1 MGYLE
6 LGWGSPLWV
15 LPLSAAA
22 GLAWAW
28 AKHGRPL
35 PNQPS
40 RKARLFLGILRGLAV
55 FLLVLLCF
63 DPTWI
68 REERIVQS
76 PLIVLALDQSQSMNR
91 PGVSAEALRSFALEF
106 TQKLRG
112 THRIDVVGF
121 GAGADRLNPSQPGSV
136 HLDQSL
142 TSTEPLAHWTSDQAG
157 LESIAAWVLVSDG
170 LFNMGMEPR
179 SFFANY
185 QSPVL
190 TLGCGPDQG
199 QLPTWTLGSPSV
211 PDRVEAHS
219 DLEIEIP
226 VRGHH
231 MTGQTLQVEALVSA
245 GSSPPILAERR
256 VWQPGA
262 GSFQQNLTF
271 KISIGEEGL
280 YAIRFRGR
288 SISGASGPGKVLDSP
303 EKLAFVEAVRT
314 KKRLLL
320 LAKAPH
326 PDLGVLRSV
335 LEQTKNHV
343 VQLEYGLAGLRKA
356 VADPSADLYIW
367 HQWPSANPEPG
378 EADLLQKI
386 QQKGQPLWWMGGAAS
401 DWKGWPEGR
410 PTASVPMVQVLPVLN
425 DRWNAFLPGVQLAEG
440 IRRLPPLTTPSLG
453 PIESP
458 VGTTLLYQQK
468 DRVVTQRPLW
478 VVEYRSRP
486 TRAYLWGEGLWRW
499 RLAMDSDHRSGING
513 SVATTPLESLVLNT
527 VSLLL
532 GGQASEGLEIRPVR
546 PFFNETQ
553 PVLLEGSLRNA
564 QGEFDNQSTLRL
576 QLFQKDRLVRDAA
589 MVPDGLGYRLD
600 LGRLEAGTY
609 RYTATTSANG
619 LPLVKNGV
627 LAVQSFGLENPG
639 EPGDHALL
647 QNLAKQSGGT
657 YLRMDAWD
665 AKSRAV
671 ALNQLS
677 QKIKKHPTIR
687 SESSLNLVSTP
698 WLRSIWFWVLVSLL
712 LGAEWLLARALGGI

>member
-1 MGYLE
+1 MG
-6 LGWGSPLWV
+6 V
-15 LPLSAAA
+15 
-22 GLAWAW
+22 
-28 AKHGRPL
+28 
-35 PNQPS
+35 
-40 RKARLFLGILRGLAV
+40 
-55 FLLVLLCF
+55 
-63 DPTWI
+63 
-68 REERIVQS
+68 
-76 PLIVLALDQSQSMNR
+76 
-91 PGVSAEALRSFALEF
+91 
-106 TQKLRG
+106 
-112 THRIDVVGF
+112 
-121 GAGADRLNPSQPGSV
+121 
-136 HLDQSL
+136 
-142 TSTEPLAHWTSDQAG
+142 
-157 LESIAAWVLVSDG
+157 
-170 LFNMGMEPR
+170 EPR
-179 SFFANY
+179 SFFATY

-199 QLPTWTLGSPSV
+199 QQPTWTLGSPTV

-231 MTGQTLQVEALVSA
+231 MTGQTLQIEALVST

-256 VWQPGA
+256 VWQPGS
-262 GSFQQNLTF
+262 GSFQQNLSF

-288 SISGASGPGKVLDSP
+288 SMSGAAGS
-303 EKLAFVEAVRT
+303 
-314 KKRLLL
+314 
-320 LAKAPH
+320 H

-343 VQLEYGLAGLRKA
+343 VELEYGLAGLRKA

-378 EADLLQKI
+378 EAELLQKI

-410 PTASVPMVQVLPVLN
+410 PSASVPMVQVLPVLN

-440 IRRLPPLTTPSLG
+440 IRRLPPLTTPSVG
-453 PIESP
+453 PVESP

-468 DRVVTQRPLW
+468 DRIATQRPLW

-486 TRAYLWGEGLWRW
+486 TRAYLWGEGWWRW
-499 RLAMDSDHRSGING
+499 RLAMDSDHRSASTG
-513 SVATTPLESLVLNT
+513 SALTNPLESLVLNT

-553 PVLLEGSLRNA
+553 AVLLEGSLRNA

-600 LGRLEAGTY
+600 LGRLAAGTY

-619 LPLVKNGV
+619 QPLVKNGV
-627 LAVQSFGLENPG
+627 LAVQSFGLENPT

-665 AKSRAV
+665 VKSRAM
-671 ALNQLS
+671 ALDQLS

-687 SESSLNLVSTP
+687 SESSLTLVSTP
-698 WLRSIWFWVLVSLL
+698 WLRSIWFWVLISLL
-712 LGAEWLLARALGGI
+712 LGTEWLLARALGGI

>member
-28 AKHGRPL
+28 AKHGRRL

-40 RKARLFLGILRGLAV
+40 RKARLSLGILRGLAV

-68 REERIVQS
+68 REERTVQA

-112 THRIDVVGF
+112 THRVDVVGF
-121 GAGADRLNPSQPGSV
+121 GAGADRLNPTQPGSV
-136 HLDQSL
+136 RLDQSL
-142 TSTEPLAHWTSDQAG
+142 TSTEPLANWTSDQAG

-170 LFNMGMEPR
+170 LFNMGVEPR
-179 SFFANY
+179 SFFATY

-199 QLPTWTLGSPSV
+199 QQPTWTLGSPTV

-231 MTGQTLQVEALVSA
+231 MTGQTLQIEALVST

-256 VWQPGA
+256 VWQPGS
-262 GSFQQNLTF
+262 GSFQQNLSF

-288 SISGASGPGKVLDSP
+288 SISGAAGPGKALESP

-314 KKRLLL
+314 KKRLVL

-326 PDLGVLRSV
+326 PDLGSCGASWNKPKIMSCNWSTVWQACAKPLQIPR
-335 LEQTKNHV
+335 QTFISGIN
-343 VQLEYGLAGLRKA
+343 GLRPTPNQAKPTSSKKFNKKGNRFGGWVGRPA
-356 VADPSADLYIW
+356 IGKGGRRGDPAPRFRWFRFSPFLMIVGM
-367 HQWPSANPEPG
+367 PST
-378 EADLLQKI
+378 
-386 QQKGQPLWWMGGAAS
+386 GGA
-401 DWKGWPEGR
+401 
-410 PTASVPMVQVLPVLN
+410 T
-425 DRWNAFLPGVQLAEG
+425 
-440 IRRLPPLTTPSLG
+440 RRGNSPSPPLTTPSVG

-468 DRVVTQRPLW
+468 DRVATQRPLW

-499 RLAMDSDHRSGING
+499 RLAMDSDHRSASTG
-513 SVATTPLESLVLNT
+513 SAMTNPLESLVLNT
-527 VSLLL
+527 ASLLL

-553 PVLLEGSLRNA
+553 AVLLEGSLRNA

-600 LGRLEAGTY
+600 LGRLAAGTY

-665 AKSRAV
+665 VKSRAM
-671 ALNQLS
+671 ALDQLS
-677 QKIKKHPTIR
+677 QNIKKHPTIR
-687 SESSLNLVSTP
+687 SESSLSLVSTP
-698 WLRSIWFWVLVSLL
+698 WLRSIWFWLLVSLL
-712 LGAEWLLARALGGI
+712 LGTEWLLARALGGI